1 MLALACVVAFLI
13 NLPPAFMPPT
23 WAVLAVFHVTGGVP
37 LIPVAVG
44 GAIASALGRML
55 LAMGSARLCRFLPQ
69 SDVDNAQ
76 SLGRFLN
83 RHRRWRDVIVFGYCL
98 GPFPSNPLFIAAGIG
113 RIPLIPVTIAFLVS
127 RIIAD
132 TFWIWTAD
140 AASTSVGSVFSASL
154 TDWKF
159 IAFQVL
165 SIGLLVLIF
174 RLPWAKWLG
183 VETPGAAAE
192 TSKQG
197 RFEPAKS

>member
-44 GAIASALGRML
+44 GAIASALGRMV
-55 LAMGSARLCRFLPQ
+55 LAVGSARLCRFLPQ

-83 RHRRWRDVIVFGYCL
+83 RHKRWRDIIVFGYCL

-140 AASTSVGSVFSASL
+140 AASTSVGGVFEGSL

-159 IAFQVL
+159 VALQIGSIA
-165 SIGLLVLIF
+165 LLVLVF

-183 VETPGAAAE
+183 VEPAE
-192 TSKQG
+192 SAPETGKRGQ
-197 RFEPAKS
+197 FEPAKS